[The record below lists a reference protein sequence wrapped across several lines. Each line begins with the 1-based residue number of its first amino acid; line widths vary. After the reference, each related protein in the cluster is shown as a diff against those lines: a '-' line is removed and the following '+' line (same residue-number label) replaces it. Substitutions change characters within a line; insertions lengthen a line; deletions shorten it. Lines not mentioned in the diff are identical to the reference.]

1 MKIIFLDI
9 DGVLNTNNMIF
20 EKNRLL
26 FKSKRKLPI
35 EKEPLINFAELVKWM
50 INNETYF
57 VISFSW
63 RINSTPEDW
72 NKILKYFG
80 IKKI

>member
-1 MKIIFLDI
+1 MFLEA
-9 DGVLNTNNMIF
+9 VLNTNNMIF

-26 FKSKRKLPI
+26 FKGKRKLPI

-50 INNETYF
+50 INNKTYF
-57 VISFSW
+57 VISSSW
-63 RINSTPEDW
+63 RINSAPEDW